1 VGELSMLDRSTAT
14 HLYRIAQEAM
24 TNALKHGRP
33 STIIVRLDHEP
44 QQIRLTVLDNGV
56 GIPDLPHRRAG
67 LGMRIMARRASMI
80 GGSLS
85 VWRGPKGQT
94 TVECRLP
101 EPL

>member
-1 VGELSMLDRSTAT
+1 MLDRSTAT

-101 EPL
+101 EPV